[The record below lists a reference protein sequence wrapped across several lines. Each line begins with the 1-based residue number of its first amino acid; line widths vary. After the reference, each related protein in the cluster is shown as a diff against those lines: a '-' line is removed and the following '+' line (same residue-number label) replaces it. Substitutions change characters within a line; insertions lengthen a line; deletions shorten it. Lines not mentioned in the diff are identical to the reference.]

1 MTKRCMYHIFLGIF
15 HRFAFSFLLI
25 LQHFPFHYI
34 LAFNFNTRE
43 RKVLGRGRGQK
54 EIGEKQNE
62 GRNSRNYLLTFNQTS
77 EKFSCFFLVSS
88 FHAQAFKSLQKH
100 QISNTT
106 IKMLSSVSQSVRKRD
121 MKKKKRFLL
130 KIFLYFFSQ
139 LFHSQKRAEERVG
152 KRQEMKR
159 IVIYFCSSMRRDCF
173 N

>member
-43 RKVLGRGRGQK
+43 RKVLERGRGQK

-130 KIFLYFFSQ
+130 KYFFLNFFSFTKKGRRASRKETRNEKNCNLFLLIDAPGLVQ
-139 LFHSQKRAEERVG
+139 L
-152 KRQEMKR
+152 M
-159 IVIYFCSSMRRDCF
+159 
-173 N
+173 